1 MASNPPP
8 AAGIRV
14 HWKDLPRSVRGAIEQ
29 RIGGRVVD
37 AVTQPG
43 GFSPGLAAR
52 LQVED
57 GRRVFVKAVSEDANP
72 DTPWIHRREA
82 EVVAELPPEAPVPK
96 LLWTF
101 DEGGWVALG
110 LTDIDGHTPVQPWR
124 SDELDLVIEG
134 LQRLHE
140 VLTPPP
146 LESATAADAFATE
159 IKGWSELQSTY
170 ATGLDAWSMKN
181 LDRLVDLEA
190 SAPSMLSGETLLN
203 FDVRADNILIA
214 GDQAYFVDWPW
225 ARVGP
230 PFVDWLGL
238 APSVHMQGGPKPD
251 ELLRNAPLIDIPD
264 EAINA
269 ALASLTGYFLG
280 HSRRPPPP
288 GIPTVRAFQ
297 QAQGEV
303 ALAWLRERLGWT

>member
-1 MASNPPP
+1 MSSSNPP
-8 AAGIRV
+8 AAGVRV
-14 HWKDLPRSVRGAIEQ
+14 HWNELPERIRDAIEE

-52 LQVED
+52 LRVKD
-57 GRRVFVKAVSEDANP
+57 GRRLFVKAVSEQANP
-72 DTPWIHRREA
+72 DTPGMHRREA
-82 EVVAELPPEAPVPK
+82 VVVAGLPPQAPVPK
-96 LLWTF
+96 LLWTY

-110 LTDIDGHTPVQPWR
+110 LTDIDGHTPAQPWR
-124 SDELDLVIEG
+124 SHDLELVIEG

-140 VLTPPP
+140 MLTPSP
-146 LESATAADAFATE
+146 LESATASDIFATE
-159 IKGWSELQSTY
+159 IRGWGELQSTQ
-170 ATGLDAWSMKN
+170 AAGLDLWSMKN
-181 LDRLVDLEA
+181 LDRLVELEA
-190 SAPSMLSGETLLN
+190 SAPSLLAGGTLLN

-214 GDQAYFVDWPW
+214 DEMAYFVDWPW

-238 APSVHMQGGPKPD
+238 APSVHMQGGPRPD
-251 ELLRNAPLIDIPD
+251 ELLRRVAMGDVRD
-264 EAINA
+264 EAVNA

-280 HSRRPPPP
+280 HARRPPPP